1 MPDIWGLAAI
11 ATKFVLYLGVLTSVG
26 TVITALIFRLKRYR
40 GHSLVFSLLGLLAAL
55 LAFSLRGANL
65 TGDAAGMTDPEMLG
79 LLWSTP
85 VGTALTLRVIGL
97 GVLILGLSMGR
108 IGLWLSVA
116 GGIMAIWSF
125 DQIGHVSGRDTTL
138 LDIALIL
145 HLIAIALWIGILT
158 PLKRLAS
165 TPQTWPD
172 AVDVGHR
179 FGRIASITVP
189 LLIVVGGY
197 MGYVLVGSVTALVS
211 TGYGQVLILKV
222 ILVSALLGLAAANKL
237 RFIPRLRLN
246 DASAADQLVKSISVE
261 WGVILAVLGLTALL
275 TSNLTLPV

>member
-1 MPDIWGLAAI
+1 
-11 ATKFVLYLGVLTSVG
+11 
-26 TVITALIFRLKRYR
+26 
-40 GHSLVFSLLGLLAAL
+40 
-55 LAFSLRGANL
+55 
-65 TGDAAGMTDPEMLG
+65 MTDPEMLG
-79 LLWSTP
+79 LRWSTP
-85 VGTALTLRVIGL
+85 VGTAVTLRVIGL
-97 GVLILGLSMGR
+97 GVLILGLSLGR

-197 MGYVLVGSVTALVS
+197 MGYALVGSVTALVS
-211 TGYGQVLILKV
+211 TGYGQVLLLKV